1 MGLFSENKFKAKDI
15 KKIGSTTEDYV
26 YIIIHKKTERFYIGS
41 RSDGVV
47 KPSPDIVTGLYNT
60 SSTDLNFKNE
70 FENHKDRFEI
80 SIYYCSS
87 RKEAYRKEHNLL
99 RQVEGYSL
107 AINRRFFVDEQYLED
122 FTSSENTKEKVN
134 YSDSSV
140 SPKNR
145 QSLIKRLIKFKDIHL
160 LIVIFKFFLFFVL
173 PITLYLSYLFLF
185 ITFFSTIFMFFWVF
199 ISLCLATILLIR
211 ILVVSLVFLG
221 VNLFLLI
228 KSFIKKTK
236 FILFNKLTF
245 VKSDS
250 VIFSIFKK
258 QNYYSVK
265 IYFALRSPLI
275 VLWNF
280 GKKFAYNK
288 VSEMVE

>member
-1 MGLFSENKFKAKDI
+1 MGLFSDNKFADKNIHLFENPSEHYIYKIVHI
-15 KKIGSTTEDYV
+15 KSKKFYV
-26 YIIIHKKTERFYIGS
+26 GS
-41 RSDGVV
+41 RSDDFV
-47 KPSPDIVTGLYNT
+47 KALPDIVTGLYNT
-60 SSTDLNFKNE
+60 SSSDLNFKNE
-70 FENHKDRFEI
+70 FENHKNRFEI
-80 SIYYCSS
+80 SVWYFSHRDDANIQ
-87 RKEAYRKEHNLL
+87 ENAVL
-99 RQVEGYSL
+99 RHYDGDRL
-107 AINRRFFVDEQYLED
+107 AINKQFFVDEKYLKNS
-122 FTSSENTKEKVN
+122 TSSENTKEKVN

-173 PITLYLSYLFLF
+173 PITLYLLYLYWFLVFICLF
-185 ITFFSTIFMFFWVF
+185 IFFWLFVS
-199 ISLCLATILLIR
+199 ICLAMILLIR
-211 ILVVSLVFLG
+211 ILVVSLIFLG

-236 FILFNKLTF
+236 FILFNKLIF

-258 QNYYSVK
+258 QNYYFLK

-275 VLWNF
+275 TLWKF